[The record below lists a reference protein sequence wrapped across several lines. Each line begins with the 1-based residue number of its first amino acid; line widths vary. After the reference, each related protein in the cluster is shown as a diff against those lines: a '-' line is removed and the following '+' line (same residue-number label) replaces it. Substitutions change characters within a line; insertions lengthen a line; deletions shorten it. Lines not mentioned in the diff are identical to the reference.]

1 MTIDE
6 IRADLN
12 KLEEKTLPDKDH
24 VFILIPRSD
33 IYDFYFQEFGKAPTM
48 KEMDIMIGHLANL
61 ELLYSER
68 EALCEAI
75 YEAEEAE

>member
-33 IYDFYFQEFGKAPTM
+33 IYNFYFQEFGKAPTM
-48 KEMDIMIGHLANL
+48 KEMDIMIGYLGNL
-61 ELLYSER
+61 ELLYNER
-68 EALCEAI
+68 SGLLDAL
-75 YEAEEAE
+75 YEAEEEE